1 MAWAYEAPGLSL
13 GILFL
18 DRGRS
23 LKGRLGLRAKQTKG
37 FLGVGECI
45 LAPTRAG
52 RLVGPVG
59 YLGPL
64 APRRLRGEQSLESS
78 P

>member
-59 YLGPL
+59 ISG
-64 APRRLRGEQSLESS
+64 AFSSQATAGERSLESS